1 MPISCNCGYATT
13 CANRPSSVGSRPG
26 TETHV
31 PISTRRTE
39 DTRRSS
45 CSRVRSEGCHRHK
58 QSSTHTNPCT
68 PRASHP
74 ARRGRPST
82 PTRPPPCP
90 RRRGRGAHNVARTN
104 RGHGRRGPLRGRT
117 IPRRTPR
124 TRRRGNRRPSSCC
137 PPVPRP
143 PACPRVAPPRPR
155 TDRRWNLARRP
166 LSPRWNLVKRP
177 LGPRLTRAPRC
188 CPPHRP
194 PRQWTALPPLPPLPP
209 LQPLQPLQHGHPGN
223 GLRKPWRSSRSGKVL
238 PPLQPH
244 PQPLQPPRQRRRS
257 LLQAARPS
265 STSPRIPTT
274 TCHCQ

>member
-1 MPISCNCGYATT
+1 MPI
-13 CANRPSSVGSRPG
+13 P
-26 TETHV
+26 
-31 PISTRRTE
+31 TRRTE

-45 CSRVRSEGCHRHK
+45 CCRVRSEGCHRHK

-104 RGHGRRGPLRGRT
+104 RCHGRRGPLRGRT

-124 TRRRGNRRPSSCC
+124 TRRRCNRRPSSCC

-143 PACPRVAPPRPR
+143 AACPRVAPPRPR

-177 LGPRLTRAPRC
+177 LGPRLTRPPRC

-194 PRQWTALPPLPPLPP
+194 PRQWTALPPLPPLQP
-209 LQPLQPLQHGHPGN
+209 LQPLQPL
-223 GLRKPWRSSRSGKVL
+223 R
-238 PPLQPH
+238 PPLVA
-244 PQPLQPPRQRRRS
+244 PLQQRCRRS
-257 LLQAARPS
+257 LLRAARLLTNPVGWHDAYKSMWAARRLSISPRMPSLRHLPLPPGRPFPASRTPS
-265 STSPRIPTT
+265 SQHPSRTT
-274 TCHCQ
+274 